1 MFCVH
6 SIKCFVTFYGTVT
19 KFVTLVLVPTTKQP
33 FSLSCHPI
41 FVFPIKCFYILGN
54 CWKMV
59 HSSVHPIKCF
69 YILGNCYKM
78 CPIKCFYILCSV
90 SNVAMV
96 SWLTLLYVLR
106 SFHKMFFNILGNCY
120 PMYSM
125 VHHLS
130 IRRYTNYKNVC
141 QHVYQIY
148 SQTLTHCNTCC
159 YPRVR
164 NTMEH
169 VINKLTMVGT
179 TTFLRC
185 RF

>member
-1 MFCVH
+1 M
-6 SIKCFVTFYGTVT
+6 
-19 KFVTLVLVPTTKQP
+19 
-33 FSLSCHPI
+33 
-41 FVFPIKCFYILGN
+41 FVFPIKCFYILWNGLLQGSLHKMFFNILGN
-54 CWKMV
+54 CYKMV

-69 YILGNCYKM
+69 Y
-78 CPIKCFYILCSV
+78 
-90 SNVAMV
+90 
-96 SWLTLLYVLR
+96 
-106 SFHKMFFNILGNCY
+106 ILGNCY